1 MRYSILLPA
10 LASLAF
16 AQDPVA
22 VADNPDPTPDSL
34 PLEDLRDIPVP
45 TYTVATGVLEQDI
58 PYATESAVAVIA
70 AEIAAT
76 PLSVFPAATDV
87 PINSA
92 GEAGAN
98 DDEAADA
105 NVIVNTGSKLKRAL
119 TGIAR
124 QPLRKR
130 GDCSFQKPVF
140 PNLYNVELADPAKFK
155 ADAKIAEIANG
166 APTPRGYYQNFKN
179 KPAANSAMNYLGYSV
194 IQSGKYDVQYCA
206 DKCDAKAGCLAFN
219 IYFERDPAQ
228 APNADLCPLPEAIL
242 NMKCSYWG
250 TGLDEKT
257 LTNPG
262 QWRAKFWV
270 SIAGSNAYTSYKMDG
285 PVAGWTGPQKLDTTA
300 MNAPLYDCQNRW
312 SYLGYKLLQAG
323 SVDPNLCRAA
333 CDAQTEYNAAH
344 PTATDPYPCNAFG
357 SYILNKNNATGT
369 YQQGQMCTFY
379 TANWD
384 AKLFA
389 KNTGSSD
396 PSIGAKYTYTHST
409 FYGKEGVQPE
419 CDAEFVS
426 KAGLYIK
433 GGQKPTAANER

>member
-130 GDCSFQKPVF
+130 GNCQPEGPVSNNF
-140 PNLYNVELADPAKFK
+140 YPIDVSSPEAFK
-155 ADAKIAEIANG
+155 ADAHIAEAANK
-166 APTPRGYYQNFKN
+166 AEPPAGYYQNFKN

-206 DKCDAKAGCLAFN
+206 NKCDAKAGCLSFN
-219 IYFERDPAQ
+219 IYFERDPAIG
-228 APNADLCPLPEAIL
+228 PNAADCPNPDGTLRV
-242 NMKCSYWG
+242 KCSYWG

-270 SIAGSNAYTSYKMDG
+270 TIAGSNAYTSYKMDG
-285 PVAGWTGPQKLDTTA
+285 PVSGWTGPQKLGTNA
-300 MNAPLYDCQNRW
+300 INAPLYDCENRW

-323 SVDPNLCRAA
+323 SVDPTLCAAA
-333 CDAQTEYNAAH
+333 CDAQTAYNAAH
-344 PTATDPYPCNAFG
+344 VLTATDPYPCNAFG

-384 AKLFA
+384 AKYA

-409 FYGKEGVQPE
+409 FYGKEGVAPLTCPE
-419 CDAEFVS
+419 PVGDFVS
-426 KAGLYIK
+426 GSTYIK
-433 GGQKPTAANER
+433 GGQKPTSQ